1 MFLVDM
7 HVHTVL
13 GGDSLIR
20 PEEVA
25 DCARRAG
32 LDAVCITEHHCH
44 DLSQPFDEI
53 SRQTGFVFFRGLEYR
68 AAEGH
73 LLIYGV
79 PASRSDLPPGL
90 PMQTAIDW
98 VCARGGAAAAAHPFQ
113 KTMAGTALGNRL
125 LELKN
130 LAAVETFNASLT
142 DRENRLAADAAQ
154 KMGLCGIGGSDAHG
168 PQVLGRACTVFE
180 RRLYSIS
187 ELVAALKNGK
197 CRPRKNFQHRAGNQ
211 SCCAG

>member
-7 HVHTVL
+7 HVHTTL

-32 LDAVCITEHHCH
+32 MDAVCITEHHSY
-44 DLSQPFDEI
+44 DLSHPFAEI
-53 SRQTGFVFFRGLEYR
+53 SRQTGFPVFRGLEYR

-90 PMQTAIDW
+90 PMQNAIDW
-98 VCARGGAAAAAHPFQ
+98 VCARGGAAVAAHPFQ

-130 LAAVETFNASLT
+130 LAGVETFNASLT
-142 DRENRLAADAAQ
+142 DRENRLAADAARE
-154 KMGLCGIGGSDAHG
+154 MGLCGIGGSDAHG
-168 PQVLGRACTVFE
+168 PHVLGRACTGFD
-180 RRLYSIS
+180 RRLQTIS

-197 CRPRKNFQHRAGNQ
+197 CRPRNNAEHGAGNQ

>member
-7 HVHTVL
+7 HVHTTL

-20 PEEVA
+20 PEEVVQWA
-25 DCARRAG
+25 QAAG
-32 LDAVCITEHHCH
+32 LDAVCITEHHSY
-44 DLSQPFDEI
+44 DLSRPYDEI
-53 SRQTGFVFFRGLEYR
+53 SRQTGFVVFRGLEYR

-98 VCARGGAAAAAHPFQ
+98 VCARGGAAVAAHPFQ
-113 KTMAGTALGNRL
+113 KTMAGAALGNRL
-125 LELKN
+125 FGLKN
-130 LAAVETFNASLT
+130 LAGVETVNASLS
-142 DRENRLAADAAQ
+142 DGENRLAADAAQ

-168 PQVLGRACTVFE
+168 PQVLGRACTVFD
-180 RRLYSIS
+180 RRLQTIS
-187 ELVAALKNGK
+187 DLVAALKNKK
-197 CRPRKNFQHRAGNQ
+197 CRPRNNFEYEAGIF
-211 SCCAG
+211 S

>member
-20 PEEVA
+20 PEEVT

-32 LDAVCITEHHCH
+32 LDAVCITEHHSY

-53 SRQTGFVFFRGLEYR
+53 TRQTGFVVFRGLEYR

-98 VCARGGAAAAAHPFQ
+98 VCVRGGAAAAAHPFQ
-113 KTMAGTALGNRL
+113 TTMAGTALGNRL
-125 LELKN
+125 FELKN
-130 LAAVETFNASLT
+130 LAGVETFNASLT
-142 DRENRLAADAAQ
+142 DRENRLAADAAR
-154 KMGLCGIGGSDAHG
+154 KMGVCGIGGSDAHG

-180 RRLYSIS
+180 RRLDTIS

-211 SCCAG
+211 SGCAG